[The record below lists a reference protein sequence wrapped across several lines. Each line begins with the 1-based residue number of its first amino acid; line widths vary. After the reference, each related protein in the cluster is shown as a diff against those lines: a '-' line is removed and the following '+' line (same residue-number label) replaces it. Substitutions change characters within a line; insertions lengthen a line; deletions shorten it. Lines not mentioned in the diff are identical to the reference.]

1 MQIVSKR
8 RYCVAGLAICALLD
22 FSVASAD
29 TGRFVIDVSDRDGL
43 PVSDVAVYALPVETA
58 PAPPA
63 ALPPHAVMDQ
73 KDRAFVPHILV
84 AQTGTAIDFPNSDS
98 VSHHVYSF
106 SPAKPFELA
115 LYKQGAVHPPLVF
128 NAPGIV
134 TLGCNIHD
142 NMVGYILIV
151 DTPYFATTDGAGTGV
166 LDGLPAGRYRVEVW
180 TPRLRPGEQPQAIEA
195 SVGVGATATLETRLT
210 AKLLPAHGA
219 GHSSLTWSHY

>member
-1 MQIVSKR
+1 MHIVSKR
-8 RYCVAGLAICALLD
+8 LYCVAALAIGALLHP
-22 FSVASAD
+22 SLSGAD
-29 TGRFVIDVSDRDGL
+29 AGRFVIDVSDRDGL
-43 PVSDVAVYALPVETA
+43 PVPEVAVYALPVETA
-58 PAPPA
+58 AAQAA

-73 KDRAFVPHILV
+73 NDRAFVPHILV

-106 SPAKPFELA
+106 SPAKSFELA

-128 NAPGIV
+128 DVPGVV

-142 NMVGYILIV
+142 NMVGYILVV
-151 DTPYFATTDGAGTGV
+151 DTPYFAITDGNGEGV
-166 LDGLPAGRYRVEVW
+166 LDGLPPGRYRLQVW
-180 TPRLRPGEQPQAIEA
+180 TPRLRPGDLPDPMEA
-195 SVGVGATATLETRLT
+195 TVGVGETATLGTRLD